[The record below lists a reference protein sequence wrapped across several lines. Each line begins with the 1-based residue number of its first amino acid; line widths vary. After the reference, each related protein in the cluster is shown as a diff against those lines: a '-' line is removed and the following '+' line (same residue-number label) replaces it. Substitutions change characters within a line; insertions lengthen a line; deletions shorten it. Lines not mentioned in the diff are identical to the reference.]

1 MSTSTPRFDLR
12 QFLRSLYD
20 AAVAQ
25 ALAAMTLSHHFPEPP
40 GRGRTLV
47 PGDDPGS
54 AASGPTVP
62 NASRCD
68 DAPGDLIVTGPTFT
82 NVNDFRALLA
92 P

>member
-1 MSTSTPRFDLR
+1 MSTSHPRSDLR
-12 QFLRSLYD
+12 EFVRSLYA

-25 ALAAMTLSHHFPEPP
+25 SLAAMTLSRHLPKPP
-40 GRGRTLV
+40 ARGRTLV
-47 PGDDPGS
+47 PGDELDFV
-54 AASGPTVP
+54 ASGPTVP
-62 NASRCD
+62 DASRCD